1 MSWRSDTA
9 STIVGFSRAKIGG
22 RLLSHVLFW
31 KEGAAAGR
39 QKADFNEKTRRILGD
54 RAGWRCSV
62 PGCNRPTVGPGHGDE
77 EVARTG
83 TAAHIHSAALSG
95 PRGRGTLTDKQLA
108 SASNGIWCC
117 ADHGRAPLPP
127 LADCRDE
134 TIGIKT
140 RTRLSALRA
149 AP

>member
-31 KEGAAAGR
+31 KEGAVAGR

-108 SASNGIWCC
+108 SASNGI
-117 ADHGRAPLPP
+117 G
-127 LADCRDE
+127 
-134 TIGIKT
+134 
-140 RTRLSALRA
+140 A
-149 AP
+149 APITAERSIQTLAKDTPF